1 MSHLQGRQDTGRGN
15 TRFCPGPTGYWEE
28 GHEGLAS
35 TSSQKTSNAAR
46 QGDSPGES
54 CCGFAAAGMLQSNG
68 TPFSPLHMLGKEGSG
83 AFPHRKAALKGKGK
97 QVCISHL
104 CLETLS
110 EGETEFR
117 HSIRTAWA
125 LVDLPRK
132 LALRVWGDSDVV
144 PSWSGKHTTS
154 VRAAGAWS
162 QRTMALPRSSQTIL
176 LRFAV
181 KKTSAFAEV
190 HPMLPST
197 CLEWGKPSQWVMAV
211 RVRV

>member
-1 MSHLQGRQDTGRGN
+1 M
-15 TRFCPGPTGYWEE
+15 
-28 GHEGLAS
+28 
-35 TSSQKTSNAAR
+35 
-46 QGDSPGES
+46 
-54 CCGFAAAGMLQSNG
+54 G
-68 TPFSPLHMLGKEGSG
+68 TPGSVQAPLDIGKRGTKDWPAPARRRRLTLPGRATPQGNRAVALQQQGCCSPMGPHSHRYTCWDKEGSG
-83 AFPHRKAALKGKGK
+83 ACPHRKAALKGKGK

-211 RVRV
+211 GVRV